1 MNYNH
6 ILTLTQLFN
15 IHKEWMSYHAFDSEE
30 FQILM
35 DKVGRNT
42 LVSPERLCIIYQLAK
57 QYKDYKA
64 AELGVYKGGTA
75 YIIASQIKMPIY
87 LYDTFEGM
95 PETTEFDLHSK
106 GDFNDCSFEAVSQ
119 FLKEFDNVFLLKGIF
134 PESAFGFE
142 QDLGFVHLDADI
154 YESTKIGLEYFYPR
168 VIKGGSIILD
178 DYDFRSTPGVKKA
191 VDEFLLNKNDLFLS
205 VGNGQGLIIK
215 R

>member
-1 MNYNH
+1 MKFNQTLNM
-6 ILTLTQLFN
+6 ILGIQQ
-15 IHKEWMSYHAFDSEE
+15 EWMSYHTFDSEE

-35 DKVGRNT
+35 EKVGSHT

-106 GDFNDCSFEAVSQ
+106 GDFNDCSFESVSQ
-119 FLKEFDNVFLLKGIF
+119 FLKEFEYVFLIKGKF
-134 PESAFGFE
+134 PESAFLFE
-142 QDLGFVHLDADI
+142 QDLGLVHLDCDI
-154 YESTKIGLEYFYPR
+154 YESTKAGLEYFYPR

-191 VDEFLLNKNDLFLS
+191 VDEFLSDRQDLFLS
-205 VGNGQGLIIK
+205 LGNGQGLIVK